1 MNLIETI
8 KQGYIRS
15 FDFAGRSSR
24 TEFWG
29 FLVFVIIVSIAIEGI
44 LELGTTVQ
52 LFLLITLVPLISV
65 SFRRKN
71 DTSSI
76 QILSKIILAFYF
88 ATAAIGTYAMV
99 YLDSDALLL
108 FDLLE
113 PFSGLALIVCLV
125 LLARPSCPKENRYG
139 PKLE

>member
-1 MNLIETI
+1 M
-8 KQGYIRS
+8 
-15 FDFAGRSSR
+15 
-24 TEFWG
+24 
-29 FLVFVIIVSIAIEGI
+29 FVIIVSIAIEGI

-65 SFRRKN
+65 SFRRMN

-113 PFSGLALIVCLV
+113 PFPGLALIVCLV